1 MPRKKKAEPKQ
12 TVTHSKMR
20 TLNEILDEL
29 ETYRAKY
36 GNRPVVSF
44 GETMGEYNGKTNPH
58 VLHIRVNADECKPI
72 YFASTTDKVRK
83 VGD

>member
-1 MPRKKKAEPKQ
+1 MPRKKKAVTS
-12 TVTHSKMR
+12 TVTTTKMR

-58 VLHIRVNADECKPI
+58 VLHVRVNADECKPI
-72 YFASTTDKVRK
+72 YFASTNDKVRK
-83 VGD
+83 VVD

>member
-1 MPRKKKAEPKQ
+1 MPRKKKVVTS
-12 TVTHSKMR
+12 TVTTTKMR

-58 VLHIRVNADECKPI
+58 VLHIRVSADECKPI
-72 YFASTTDKVRK
+72 YFASTNDKVRK
-83 VGD
+83 VVD

>member
-1 MPRKKKAEPKQ
+1 MPRKKKAVTS
-12 TVTHSKMR
+12 TVTTTKMR

-58 VLHIRVNADECKPI
+58 VLHIRVSADECKPI
-72 YFASTTDKVRK
+72 YFASTNDKVRK
-83 VGD
+83 VVD

>member
-1 MPRKKKAEPKQ
+1 MPRKKKVVTS
-12 TVTHSKMR
+12 TVTTTKMR

-58 VLHIRVNADECKPI
+58 VLHIRVSADECKPI

-83 VGD
+83 VVD

>member
-1 MPRKKKAEPKQ
+1 MPRKKKTETKQ

-58 VLHIRVNADECKPI
+58 VLHIRVSADECKPI

-83 VGD
+83 VVD

>member
-1 MPRKKKAEPKQ
+1 MPRKKKVVTS

-58 VLHIRVNADECKPI
+58 VLHVRVNADECKPI
-72 YFASTTDKVRK
+72 YFASTNDKVRK
-83 VGD
+83 VVD

>member
-1 MPRKKKAEPKQ
+1 MPRKKKVVTS
-12 TVTHSKMR
+12 TVTTTKMR

-29 ETYRAKY
+29 ETYRARY

-44 GETMGEYNGKTNPH
+44 GETMGEYNGKINPH

-72 YFASTTDKVRK
+72 YFASTNDKVRK
-83 VGD
+83 VVD

>member
-1 MPRKKKAEPKQ
+1 MPRKKKTEPKQ

-44 GETMGEYNGKTNPH
+44 GECTGEYKGMQNPH
-58 VLHIRVNADECKPI
+58 VVYVRISADECKPI
-72 YFASTTDKVRK
+72 YFSSVTDKVRK
-83 VGD
+83 VVD